1 MAAPLV
7 TTMYPQSRQL
17 ACSDVFLSRED
28 EDSDMEVVNPRQVLL
43 TAQEDPIVTHD
54 SLVARM
60 TAAGVQWIP
69 PDQKTKK
76 MARVR
81 WSTPQVDRDSMA
93 FVSSVRTN
101 ANGSPP
107 ATSTATS
114 SLASDETFK
123 EPDPTGIRVTTSKP
137 KSNAQLNGVPSSTPS
152 STGATPVA
160 GAETKLRDLETQL
173 QQEQAIRRQQNDYI
187 RQLQKYYDNL
197 LAKHALAEVTIDQLR
212 FVSKVGNSS
221 ENDPISRRSGSR
233 STLSDAILTGSDAL
247 HPRPLDNYF
256 KTPTASDSV
265 RRQQHVK
272 SSSVSLLSPCSFP
285 VAPSH
290 VQAGLRRSGLR
301 IDSESLDAAARQD
314 ISPRK
319 FMLAPRR
326 PQLLSAS
333 TDQLLC
339 QQHLSSEDKR
349 PGRSTDLHFTSA
361 NGTASGFES
370 SAGEVPNAQWDTSSS
385 RRRDATTSQ
394 PSTPDS
400 EAANAGAASLLSQLR
415 FALALID
422 EKLTD
427 FEWQPQP
434 CGADRRHLLDVLTE
448 ELEELQKTY
457 RSAQFLWASGS
468 GFDNDRQVQNQM
480 CSLASRL
487 SATAAA
493 AATAENAVNRRL
505 SFDSSSPE
513 CGIGTTGAKE
523 RPSDLSSTHESQ
535 PASSDSAVY
544 SQHNSSTSPELN
556 DTSQSRLDI
565 PNAREAAELHFIRL
579 MSRYNEVKTRA
590 WDATIMKELESLM
603 QRLLQLSDRYS
614 IQSSVISSP
623 KDLRAMF
630 QLDQESNRLSKQLGN
645 TRSGERTVFVNK
657 NHIVFDRTSTAA
669 DTSLSNKVRLAKN
682 TKATATALTPD
693 SGLPTPPASCLSQTE
708 FFGSPTLSPGVKA
721 QHQRQASV
729 GRRLPP
735 DAFWNVRTTASG
747 ARLSDGDI
755 CPTDSGVGATS
766 DTGYRSRPS
775 SARLRNGDVTNFH
788 EFNSL
793 RSRPTDTDKGIT
805 SCSELQAL
813 SDSHRTSQPDASE
826 DGLRY
831 GSGSLHYRSK
841 STTEQTAHGRDL
853 RATASLHRSPSHDM
867 LIRDTISLE
876 EDIRRLR
883 QSVARLNGLNSVTSL
898 DSTGLLCSARSSA
911 SKNSGSDTASPR
923 PTCDSGSEPWHKK
936 GVPASNRQMYSTSKF
951 ASQPSAYQHPLK
963 NLKLRAPSNSSS
975 EDEPRRRQTVKILP
989 RRLRPISSPDFSDNE
1004 MAGMQVVGVGI
1015 LPRPYDSSS
1024 LPNGSGCV
1032 LRSYQKNASASSR
1045 KCRPSRRDHSVDGVI
1060 STSRLGSVATA
1071 NFRCSVLP
1079 LGREKPSRNPPTC
1092 KESAGLLADPPWGG
1106 SMPSLA
1112 ATVPKR
1118 SFCGLGA
1125 PRTAGPTSTRKYND
1139 VRRSQ
1144 SSFRC
1149 RDDGARSAASDIA
1162 DGCGALPCNSCG
1174 GSGYLRY
1181 CANCEADQP
1190 APAASTSQCI
1200 EHSKSQP
1207 CMPVMMSSVRLPV
1220 RHYETW
1226 TERVY
1231 DVQEFDVT
1239 PQPLPPLCKPDCPI
1253 NKPRGA
1259 CRLVNRCCRL
1269 SHQPTCL
1276 ETSSLRPLRMTAS
1289 HSHPDSALR
1298 THNFSSTSS
1307 PSHDSDNSQQPI
1319 MLPTSR
1325 IQVKSC
1331 LEPGTCSH
1339 SAFGTAK
1346 SDTRMAHRLQT
1357 GLSAVPTTVAAA
1369 TRKKCF
1375 CDLE

>member
-1 MAAPLV
+1 L
-7 TTMYPQSRQL
+7 
-17 ACSDVFLSRED
+17 
-28 EDSDMEVVNPRQVLL
+28 
-43 TAQEDPIVTHD
+43 
-54 SLVARM
+54 
-60 TAAGVQWIP
+60 
-69 PDQKTKK
+69 
-76 MARVR
+76 
-81 WSTPQVDRDSMA
+81 
-93 FVSSVRTN
+93 N
-101 ANGSPP
+101 A
-107 ATSTATS
+107 
-114 SLASDETFK
+114 L
-123 EPDPTGIRVTTSKP
+123 I
-137 KSNAQLNGVPSSTPS
+137 
-152 STGATPVA
+152 
-160 GAETKLRDLETQL
+160 
-173 QQEQAIRRQQNDYI
+173 
-187 RQLQKYYDNL
+187 
-197 LAKHALAEVTIDQLR
+197 
-212 FVSKVGNSS
+212 
-221 ENDPISRRSGSR
+221 
-233 STLSDAILTGSDAL
+233 
-247 HPRPLDNYF
+247 
-256 KTPTASDSV
+256 
-265 RRQQHVK
+265 
-272 SSSVSLLSPCSFP
+272 
-285 VAPSH
+285 
-290 VQAGLRRSGLR
+290 
-301 IDSESLDAAARQD
+301 D
-314 ISPRK
+314 ISLSEFQNLAFPRK
-319 FMLAPRR
+319 F
-326 PQLLSAS
+326 
-333 TDQLLC
+333 
-339 QQHLSSEDKR
+339 
-349 PGRSTDLHFTSA
+349 
-361 NGTASGFES
+361 
-370 SAGEVPNAQWDTSSS
+370 
-385 RRRDATTSQ
+385 
-394 PSTPDS
+394 
-400 EAANAGAASLLSQLR
+400 
-415 FALALID
+415 
-422 EKLTD
+422 
-427 FEWQPQP
+427 
-434 CGADRRHLLDVLTE
+434 
-448 ELEELQKTY
+448 
-457 RSAQFLWASGS
+457 
-468 GFDNDRQVQNQM
+468 
-480 CSLASRL
+480 
-487 SATAAA
+487 
-493 AATAENAVNRRL
+493 
-505 SFDSSSPE
+505 
-513 CGIGTTGAKE
+513 
-523 RPSDLSSTHESQ
+523 
-535 PASSDSAVY
+535 
-544 SQHNSSTSPELN
+544 
-556 DTSQSRLDI
+556 
-565 PNAREAAELHFIRL
+565 
-579 MSRYNEVKTRA
+579 
-590 WDATIMKELESLM
+590 
-603 QRLLQLSDRYS
+603 
-614 IQSSVISSP
+614 
-623 KDLRAMF
+623 
-630 QLDQESNRLSKQLGN
+630 
-645 TRSGERTVFVNK
+645 
-657 NHIVFDRTSTAA
+657 VFDVTQIAFFF
-669 DTSLSNKVRLAKN
+669 KN

-867 LIRDTISLE
+867 
-876 EDIRRLR
+876 
-883 QSVARLNGLNSVTSL
+883 
-898 DSTGLLCSARSSA
+898 
-911 SKNSGSDTASPR
+911 
-923 PTCDSGSEPWHKK
+923 K
-936 GVPASNRQMYSTSKF
+936 GVPASNRQMYSSSKF

-1259 CRLVNRCCRL
+1259 CRREPALIQPSGPPNRIIGWHTVCKLDCQL
-1269 SHQPTCL
+1269 SPPQ
-1276 ETSSLRPLRMTAS
+1276 SLPLREK
-1289 HSHPDSALR
+1289 
-1298 THNFSSTSS
+1298 N
-1307 PSHDSDNSQQPI
+1307 
-1319 MLPTSR
+1319 
-1325 IQVKSC
+1325 
-1331 LEPGTCSH
+1331 
-1339 SAFGTAK
+1339 AFVT
-1346 SDTRMAHRLQT
+1346 
-1357 GLSAVPTTVAAA
+1357 
-1369 TRKKCF
+1369 
-1375 CDLE
+1375 